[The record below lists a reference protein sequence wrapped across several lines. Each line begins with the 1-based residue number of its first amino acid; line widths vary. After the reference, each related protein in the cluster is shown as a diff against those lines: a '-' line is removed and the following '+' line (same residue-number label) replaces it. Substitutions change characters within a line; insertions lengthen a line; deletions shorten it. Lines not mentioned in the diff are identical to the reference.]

1 MRRAIDLVAGLCCLG
16 CALLL
21 TGSGASQARDYGQMG
36 QTFPVIETDLL
47 ATIESRLRRAEA
59 SGELDRVNAM
69 FAKKVEAGGVVEA
82 KLETVGEACRTF
94 GETRLEAEG
103 RFKRCVCGDP
113 VTKVRRDKLHEPHL
127 IGWRSRLEVRPAHRG
142 TAVLRAALSKVV
154 APGTPQVRSCIAGS
168 LAVYSAPSCSRSV
181 IDGRAMAA

>member
-1 MRRAIDLVAGLCCLG
+1 MARAYEEES
-16 CALLL
+16 
-21 TGSGASQARDYGQMG
+21 GSY
-36 QTFPVIETDLL
+36 
-47 ATIESRLRRAEA
+47 RLRALGDFDDLADPNRSAAAKKEAEA
-59 SGELDRVNAM
+59 

-103 RFKRCVCGDP
+103 PCKRCVYGDP
-113 VTKVRRDKLHEPHL
+113 VTKVRRDRLRERHL
-127 IGWRSRLEVRPAHRG
+127 IEWRSRLEVRPAHRG
-142 TAVLRAALSKVV
+142 MAVIRAALSKVV
-154 APGTPQVRSCIAGS
+154 APGTPQVRSCMAGS